1 MTICS
6 CSILKYLV
14 FANSQLMSFQ
24 EQARF
29 AVIAVIAV
37 NAAVAVVVII
47 VAMVI
52 IVAIVAA
59 AVAATGV
66 SLTDFLSGE
75 ELLSCSQISFS
86 GCRAFILRLGIA
98 RHQGGVG

>member
-1 MTICS
+1 VTICS

-29 AVIAVIAV
+29 AVIAV

>member
-29 AVIAVIAV
+29 AVIAV